1 MVPVL
6 PYKKVIEDLQ
16 LHNNSMMIHFLHYIA
31 EKNQEISEELYL
43 VSDLTLALSLF
54 SMVNYERNMEVTTG
68 FLSF

>member
-16 LHNNSMMIHFLHYIA
+16 LHNNSTMIHFLHYIA
-31 EKNQEISEELYL
+31 RRNQVIFEELYL
-43 VSDLTLALSLF
+43 VFDLILALPLS
-54 SMVNYERNMEVTTG
+54 SMANYEHNMEVITE